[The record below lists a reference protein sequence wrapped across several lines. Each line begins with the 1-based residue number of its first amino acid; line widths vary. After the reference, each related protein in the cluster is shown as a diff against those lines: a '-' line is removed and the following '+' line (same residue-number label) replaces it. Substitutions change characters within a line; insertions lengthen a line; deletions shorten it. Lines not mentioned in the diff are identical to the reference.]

1 MEILITIGYI
11 AICVVFFSLAIAIHE
26 FGHFIVALKLG
37 LRVERFSIGF
47 GPAIWKKTWK
57 GVEYRISCIPLGGY
71 VSIPDVDPEGTKAIE
86 GSAANK
92 DSSSA
97 DKAEKI
103 SPWKEIAVAV
113 AGPGMNIV
121 LAVVLAFLLAAI
133 PSVRFGELPA
143 EVASTIEGGPAER
156 AGIRK
161 GDTVISIDGRKVAN
175 WTEMQVEFQIVG
187 GREADVVLCDKSGVE
202 RTVKVTPEQDPVSGA
217 YFIQAVSLPKEN
229 MAVSWMPH
237 RNPIKQ
243 LAWDAGAIFRV
254 LKGLVTPKE
263 MKNTAKALG
272 GPQMIVEG
280 IYKSVRRD
288 FWDGVGF
295 LRFLNVNL
303 AVLNLLPIPVLDGGL
318 IMFALLALIFRRRV
332 PEKVVST
339 LSMTFMVLLL
349 GAMAILIFR
358 DAQRSWRIHTYKP
371 TAGETAGTNT
381 VTTVTNE
388 TNNTSN

>member
-1 MEILITIGYI
+1 MIIQNGFVVDGSGKPGFYGDVVIDGDKIVEIKGNG
-11 AICVVFFSLAIAIHE
+11 E
-26 FGHFIVALKLG
+26 RNRP
-37 LRVERFSIGF
+37 LRGF
-47 GPAIWKKTWK
+47 ATHGEANTPSEA
-57 GVEYRISCIPLGGY
+57 SA
-71 VSIPDVDPEGTKAIE
+71 EGTGTGKQ
-86 GSAANK
+86 
-92 DSSSA
+92 
-97 DKAEKI
+97 KI

-143 EVASTIEGGPAER
+143 TITEAKPGGPAEK
-156 AGIRK
+156 AGIRP
-161 GDTVISIDGRKVAN
+161 GDTVLSVDGRPVAT
-175 WTEMQVEFQIVG
+175 WTEMRVEFQIVG
-187 GREADVVLCDKSGVE
+187 GRETDVVLRDKDGVE
-202 RTVKVTPEQDPVSGA
+202 RTVKVTPERDPVTGM
-217 YFIQAVSLPKEN
+217 YFIEAAHIAKEEV
-229 MAVSWMPH
+229 AAGWMPH
-237 RNPIKQ
+237 RNPLKQ
-243 LAWDAGAIFRV
+243 LAWDAGSIFRV

-263 MKNTAKALG
+263 VKNTANALG
-272 GPQMIVEG
+272 GPQMIAES

-295 LRFLNVNL
+295 LRYLNVNL

-318 IMFALLALIFRRRV
+318 IMFALLALVFRRRV
-332 PEKVVST
+332 PEKIVST

-371 TAGETAGTNT
+371 ATEETAETNT

>member
-11 AICVVFFSLAIAIHE
+11 AICIVFFSLAIAIHE

-57 GVEYRISCIPLGGY
+57 GVEYRISWIPLGGY
-71 VSIPDVDPEGTKAIE
+71 VMIPDVDPEGTKAIE
-86 GSAANK
+86 GGTGTGK
-92 DSSSA
+92 Q
-97 DKAEKI
+97 KI

-121 LAVVLAFLLAAI
+121 LAVALAFLLAAI

-143 EVASTIEGGPAER
+143 TITEAKPGGPAEK
-156 AGIRK
+156 AGIRP
-161 GDTVISIDGRKVAN
+161 GDTVLSVDGRPVAT
-175 WTEMQVEFQIVG
+175 WTEMRVEFQIVG
-187 GREADVVLCDKSGVE
+187 GRETDVVLRDKDGVE
-202 RTVKVTPEQDPVSGA
+202 RTVKVTPERDPVTGM
-217 YFIQAVSLPKEN
+217 YFIEAAHIAKEEV
-229 MAVSWMPH
+229 AAGWMPH
-237 RNPIKQ
+237 RNPLKQ
-243 LAWDAGAIFRV
+243 LAWDAGSIFRV

-263 MKNTAKALG
+263 VKNTANALG
-272 GPQMIVEG
+272 GPQMIAES

-295 LRFLNVNL
+295 LRYLNVNL

-318 IMFALLALIFRRRV
+318 IMFALFAFLFRRRV
-332 PEKVVST
+332 PEKIVST

-371 TAGETAGTNT
+371 PAEETAETNT

-388 TNNTSN
+388 TDNTSN

>member
-57 GVEYRISCIPLGGY
+57 GVEYRISWIPLGGY

-86 GSAANK
+86 GSETDK

-121 LAVVLAFLLAAI
+121 LAVVLAFLLSAI

-143 EVASTIEGGPAER
+143 EIASTIEGGPAEK

-161 GDTVISIDGRKVAN
+161 GDTVISIDGRKVGN

-187 GREADVVLCDKSGVE
+187 ARETDVVLRDKEGVE

-217 YFIQAVSLPKEN
+217 YFIQAISLPKEN
-229 MAVSWMPH
+229 MAASWMPH
-237 RNPIKQ
+237 RSPIKQ

-254 LKGLVTPKE
+254 LKGVVTPKE

-318 IMFALLALIFRRRV
+318 IMFALFALVFRRRV

-349 GAMAILIFR
+349 SAMAILIFR

-371 TAGETAGTNT
+371 SAEETAETNT

-388 TNNTSN
+388 TDNTSN

>member
-11 AICVVFFSLAIAIHE
+11 AICIVFFSLAIAIHE

-57 GVEYRISCIPLGGY
+57 GVEYRVSWIPLGGY
-71 VSIPDVDPEGTKAIE
+71 VMIPDVDPEGTKTIE
-86 GSAANK
+86 GG
-92 DSSSA
+92 
-97 DKAEKI
+97 AESKEPAKKTI

-121 LAVVLAFLLAAI
+121 LAVIIALILSTL
-133 PSVRFGELPA
+133 PSEKFGELTC
-143 EVASTIEGGPAER
+143 EVSSTIKGSQAEK
-156 AGIRK
+156 AGIK
-161 GDTVISIDGRKVAN
+161 AGDTVLSVGGKSVST
-175 WTEMQVEFQIVG
+175 WSEMQVEVQIVG
-187 GREADVVLCDKSGVE
+187 SKETEFVVRDKAGVE
-202 RTVKVTPEQDPVSGA
+202 RTVQMSPMQDEVTGVFAIGA
-217 YFIQAVSLPKEN
+217 ISLPKEN
-229 MAVSWMPH
+229 GLTHWLPAK
-237 RNPIKQ
+237 NPFRQ
-243 LAWDAGAIFRV
+243 LLWDAGAIFRV

-280 IYKSVRRD
+280 IYKSVRHD
-288 FWDGVGF
+288 FWDGLGF

-332 PEKVVST
+332 PEKVVSA
-339 LSMTFMVLLL
+339 LSMTFMYLLL

-371 TAGETAGTNT
+371 EAEETATTNM

-388 TNNTSN
+388 TDNASN

>member
-57 GVEYRISCIPLGGY
+57 GVEYRISWIPLGGY
-71 VSIPDVDPEGTKAIE
+71 VMIPDVDPEGTKTIE
-86 GSAANK
+86 GG
-92 DSSSA
+92 
-97 DKAEKI
+97 AESKEPAKKTI

-121 LAVVLAFLLAAI
+121 LAVIIALILSTL
-133 PSVRFGELPA
+133 PSEKFGELTC
-143 EVASTIEGGPAER
+143 EVSSTIKGSQAEK
-156 AGIRK
+156 AGIQP
-161 GDTVISIDGRKVAN
+161 GDTVLSVGGKSVST
-175 WTEMQVEFQIVG
+175 WSEMQVEVQIVG
-187 GREADVVLCDKSGVE
+187 SKETEFVVRDKAGVE
-202 RTVKVTPEQDPVSGA
+202 RTVQMSPMQDEVTGVFAIGA
-217 YFIQAVSLPKEN
+217 ISLPKEN
-229 MAVSWMPH
+229 GLTHWLPAK
-237 RNPIKQ
+237 NPFRQ
-243 LAWDAGAIFRV
+243 LLWDAGAIFRV

-280 IYKSVRRD
+280 IYKSVRHD
-288 FWDGVGF
+288 FWDGLGF

-332 PEKVVST
+332 PEKVVSA
-339 LSMTFMVLLL
+339 LSMTFMYLLL
-349 GAMAILIFR
+349 GAMALLIFR

-371 TAGETAGTNT
+371 EVEETAGTNT

-388 TNNTSN
+388 TDNASN